1 MASDPL
7 IAPLADGEAQHLRGG
22 EDALMGLG
30 GHAPVRLTMNQGALV
45 GFLPSDD
52 GMRRVLKTFTPRS
65 APPGLV
71 LATRPVGDR
80 QVKG

>member
-1 MASDPL
+1 
-7 IAPLADGEAQHLRGG
+7 
-22 EDALMGLG
+22 
-30 GHAPVRLTMNQGALV
+30 MNQGALV